1 MKFQR
6 IKNKARLSGALAT
19 LALLAAAPAVH
30 AQNRL
35 CVVDDVTWEVV
46 CGRQA
51 SPDEISEYY
60 ARRNG
65 AAPSNNSYGQN
76 GNYANVRPAPV
87 VVQQQPIVVQQ
98 PPVYVPA
105 PQVIQQPVVIAPA
118 PQPSLFEI
126 FAQSQNKRP
135 PEEERMS
142 EREAK
147 RNINRLF
154 QEVLGRE
161 ADYLALQNFS
171 NAAMKGRSLEDI
183 RLELARS
190 EEGREVIRRAY
201 REILK
206 READPSGLSSFHQK
220 LINGE
225 SLTQIRNELAS
236 SDEAKR
242 RR

>member
-1 MKFQR
+1 MKLQR
-6 IKNKARLSGALAT
+6 FKTIALANGGLAA
-19 LALLAAAPAVH
+19 LALLIAAPV
-30 AQNRL
+30 AQAQGRL

-51 SPDEISEYY
+51 SPDEVNEYY

-65 AAPSNNSYGQN
+65 ATLSNGSYGQN
-76 GNYANVRPAPV
+76 GNYTNYRPAPV
-87 VVQQQPIVVQQ
+87 VVQQPPVVAQQ
-98 PPVYVPA
+98 PPVYVPP
-105 PQVIQQPVVIAPA
+105 PQVVQQPVVVVPA
-118 PQPSLFEI
+118 PQPTLFEI
-126 FAQSQNKRP
+126 IAQAQNKRAP
-135 PEEERMS
+135 DEERMS

-147 RNINRLF
+147 RHVNRLF

-161 ADYLALQNFS
+161 ADYLSLQNFS
-171 NAAMKGRSLEDI
+171 NAAVKGRSLEDI
-183 RLELARS
+183 RLELAQS

-206 READPSGLSSFHQK
+206 READPSGLASFHQK
-220 LINGE
+220 LIKGE